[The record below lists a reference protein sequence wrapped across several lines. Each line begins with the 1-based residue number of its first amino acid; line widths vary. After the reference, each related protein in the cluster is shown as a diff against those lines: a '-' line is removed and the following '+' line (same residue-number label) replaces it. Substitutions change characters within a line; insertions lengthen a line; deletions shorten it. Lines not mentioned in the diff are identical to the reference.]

1 VERQQVGDTVIQP
14 VVKRTGS
21 DSGVIPP
28 GGPAQVTVCSFGN
41 TSYVTARQLGF
52 LQQRLELEFAF
63 QLPPAAL
70 KQKVNAILIDGQG
83 KRYSIDADLRA
94 ILHGQH

>member
-21 DSGVIPP
+21 DSRVIPP

-83 KRYSIDADLRA
+83 KRYSIDVDLRA